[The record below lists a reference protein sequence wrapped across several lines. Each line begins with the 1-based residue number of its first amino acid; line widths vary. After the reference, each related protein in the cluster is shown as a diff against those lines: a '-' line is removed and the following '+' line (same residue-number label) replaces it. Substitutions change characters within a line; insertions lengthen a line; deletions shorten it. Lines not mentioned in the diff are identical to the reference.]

1 MMMSRNTKLVA
12 VFAVIL
18 IVGIAIWQ
26 LKSRENPQN
35 ITSFDECAAA
45 GYPVMESYPE
55 QCKTPDGRTFTKQ
68 ASKVNGWQEQTVYE
82 LNLHLSYPSDL
93 TFRKEIGDNDG
104 NIRTVAF
111 YIEKGDQNNPEYQ
124 LYALYLADKE
134 GSARDLELAKTG
146 MDPAS
151 IKDTSIDGYNGVEGI
166 ANANDPKKHYLTV
179 ILKDGRLFSVST
191 YPPQPENKELTDKII
206 ETFNFQ

>member
-1 MMMSRNTKLVA
+1 MMMSRNTKLIA
-12 VFAVIL
+12 VFVAML
-18 IVGIAIWQ
+18 IVGVAIWQ
-26 LKSRENPQN
+26 MKSKEKIQN
-35 ITSFDECAAA
+35 IISFDECAAA

-68 ASKVNGWQEQTVYE
+68 VSKVNGWQEQTVDE

-93 TFRKEIGDNDG
+93 TFRKEIGDNNG

-134 GSARDLELAKTG
+134 GSARDLELAKSG
-146 MDPAS
+146 MDSAS
-151 IKDTSIDGYNGVEGI
+151 TKEAEIDGYSGVEGI

-179 ILKDGRLFSVST
+179 VLKDGRLFSVST
-191 YPPQPENKELTDKII
+191 YPPLPENKELTDKII